1 MQELI
6 DQLTQKAGLSAD
18 QAKKAIATVSDF
30 VKEKFPMMA
39 DAVDKLL
46 GTSGGDSAPAATTAA
61 ASTDAKEESGGFLD
75 KISDFIPGS
84 AGEKVEEFAKKA
96 AHKAEDVIGDLKDKF
111 TGGEKK

>member
-18 QAKKAIATVSDF
+18 QATKAIATIKDF

-39 DAVDKLL
+39 GAVDNLL
-46 GTSGGDSAPAATTAA
+46 GATTETAA
-61 ASTDAKEESGGFLD
+61 AANAEMKGEAKTESSFLD

-84 AGEKVEEFAKKA
+84 AGEKVEEFAKNA
-96 AHKAEDVIGDLKDKF
+96 AHKAEDMFDGLKDKF
-111 TGGEKK
+111 TGDKK

>member
-18 QAKKAIATVSDF
+18 QAKKAIATVSEF

-39 DAVDKLL
+39 GAVDNLL
-46 GTSGGDSAPAATTAA
+46 GTNSESSTTASTAAT
-61 ASTDAKEESGGFLD
+61 SDGAKEEGGSFLD

-84 AGEKVEEFAKKA
+84 AGEKVEEFAKDA

-111 TGGEKK
+111 TGGDKK